1 MYVVR
6 YSMKFLTGRLKGS
19 TIDNQIRRARSEKEM
34 DEIYDELNRQ
44 RLSKEVLQQFNKDE
58 AIITKVQKEIDG
70 IPV

>member
-1 MYVVR
+1 
-6 YSMKFLTGRLKGS
+6 MKFLTGRLKGS